1 MIGSV
6 FLYVDFTVPVAELR
20 KQFEAIVRASKL
32 WGGRVQVL
40 QVTDLKESTM
50 EIRMLASASN
60 SGRAFELRCEIRE
73 KMIAFVQ
80 QRYPDALPRVRTD
93 PSDRRAAAQGDGQ
106 TAAH

>member
-1 MIGSV
+1 
-6 FLYVDFTVPVAELR
+6 VARR
-20 KQFEAIVRASKL
+20 KAPAV
-32 WGGRVQVL
+32 
-40 QVTDLKESTM
+40 
-50 EIRMLASASN
+50 
-60 SGRAFELRCEIRE
+60 RCEIRE

>member
-1 MIGSV
+1 MMRAQ
-6 FLYVDFTVPVAELR
+6 VDFTVPVTELR
-20 KQFEAIVRASKL
+20 KHFEAIVRASRL
-32 WGGRVQVL
+32 WDGRVIAL

-93 PSDRRAAAQGDGQ
+93 LSDQRAEARGDGQ

>member
-1 MIGSV
+1 MMRAQ
-6 FLYVDFTVPVAELR
+6 VDFTVPVTELR
-20 KQFEAIVRASKL
+20 KHFEAIVRASRL
-32 WGGRVQVL
+32 WDGRVIAL

-50 EIRMLASASN
+50 EIRMLASAST

-73 KMIAFVQ
+73 KMIAFVL

-93 PSDRRAAAQGDGQ
+93 LSDQRAEARGDGQ